1 MTSVARPQTI
11 QIYLPG
17 GDPAGI
23 RIAEL
28 TTRTVRV
35 IDVPRPLLSEFK
47 KREEFHRVGVY
58 FLFGPGDDD
67 DIQCYIG
74 QSGDVGERLQQ
85 HVKGKEFWTRALVAV
100 SLTNTWTSTHATYL
114 EWQSIDRAQA
124 YGRVSLQ
131 NGNSGGQPHTPDPLK
146 ADCQEFF
153 ETIGVL
159 LTTLGQPVL
168 DPLGRSAPKTTD
180 AESQPDLPADS
191 TAPPHPIVFHL
202 TGAGC
207 DARGYSLPEGFLVL
221 AGSRG
226 RLQTT
231 PSIHD
236 RLVRQRERLLND
248 GTMTVEG
255 DQVEFLKD
263 CLFNSPS
270 SAGGVLRG
278 RVTNGRNDWQTED
291 GRTLGTVEEEDLARE
306 LT

>member
-1 MTSVARPQTI
+1 MARPQTI

-67 DIQCYIG
+67 DVQCYIG
-74 QSGDVGERLQQ
+74 QSEDVGERLQQ

-114 EWQSIDRAQA
+114 EWQSIDRAQT

-159 LTTLGQPVL
+159 LTTLGQQVL
-168 DPLGRSAPKTTD
+168 DPLGRTTPTTTD
-180 AESQPDLPADS
+180 AESQQGSPPDAIVQAD
-191 TAPPHPIVFHL
+191 L
-202 TGAGC
+202 TLFYLTSAGC
-207 DARGYSLPEGFLVL
+207 MARGYSLPEGFLVL

-248 GTMTVEG
+248 GIMTVDG
-255 DQVEFLKD
+255 DQVVFVKN

-270 SAGGVLRG
+270 LAGGVLRG
-278 RVTNGRNDWQTED
+278 RVTNGRSDWHTED
-291 GRTLGTVEEEDLARE
+291 GRSLGMVEEDDLAQN
-306 LT
+306 